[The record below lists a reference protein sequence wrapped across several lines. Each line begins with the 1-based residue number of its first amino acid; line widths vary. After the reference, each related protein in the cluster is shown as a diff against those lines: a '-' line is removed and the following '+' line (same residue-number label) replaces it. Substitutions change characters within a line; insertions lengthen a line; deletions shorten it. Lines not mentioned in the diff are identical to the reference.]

1 MEPKNNGE
9 NQQLFKEVK
18 EIHIEKENE
27 ELPKEIK
34 QFFEQSQ
41 KLFDFIKKG
50 KGKIYIKNKDKLN
63 IKIKGKSFCKIF
75 GQSSLITKSRSYVVT
90 NETTVEVGISNEL
103 LDDSNEN
110 ILEIIENKN
119 EFPVTMAKDMNIEN
133 EEKIKKQIVLK
144 NKSIKNILSKIG
156 TIKDNFTFIQLSL
169 TQVSFDYSTKKLQY
183 LINKYNFLLDSKKI
197 FYIVYKSK
205 NEEEEENEEEED
217 ELEKYAVSYYSIK
230 KIMDLTEKDENQ
242 KDKYLSLI
250 LTNKDTENYEKENS
264 LYLNNLTNSGE
275 NMLIFKKFKKN
286 EEKYIKDI
294 LEKNVQIKR
303 MKKVENKEM
312 NQCFDIVEEVLKKD
326 KDEDDKKENKDNK
339 KDNIEE
345 NKDNKKEIIEE
356 NKDNNINNKE
366 KLQRIEN
373 KKKEIDEAINNRKNR
388 FIEIMHNNKD
398 KKYINL
404 QYLDLMEEFN
414 KKNSK
419 YKIDYY
425 LVKNDRFKDVE
436 IPTECINN
444 YIRYKTEYEKKQFVL
459 VNLNNNENEVQY
471 LVGLNDLKKLYN
483 DWIDLEQEQII
494 NTENPQFEGKKIDL
508 DKSNI
513 VKIGEIKE
521 LPQQP
526 DLFKKM
532 KEEEEIKKEI
542 DLESS
547 QIYGNYPDIYKNI
560 DDKKYIVITRV
571 IKKKKKKKKEKK

>member
-1 MEPKNNGE
+1 
-9 NQQLFKEVK
+9 
-18 EIHIEKENE
+18 
-27 ELPKEIK
+27 
-34 QFFEQSQ
+34 
-41 KLFDFIKKG
+41 
-50 KGKIYIKNKDKLN
+50 
-63 IKIKGKSFCKIF
+63 
-75 GQSSLITKSRSYVVT
+75 
-90 NETTVEVGISNEL
+90 
-103 LDDSNEN
+103 
-110 ILEIIENKN
+110 
-119 EFPVTMAKDMNIEN
+119 
-133 EEKIKKQIVLK
+133 
-144 NKSIKNILSKIG
+144 
-156 TIKDNFTFIQLSL
+156 
-169 TQVSFDYSTKKLQY
+169 
-183 LINKYNFLLDSKKI
+183 
-197 FYIVYKSK
+197 
-205 NEEEEENEEEED
+205 
-217 ELEKYAVSYYSIK
+217 
-230 KIMDLTEKDENQ
+230 
-242 KDKYLSLI
+242 
-250 LTNKDTENYEKENS
+250 
-264 LYLNNLTNSGE
+264 
-275 NMLIFKKFKKN
+275 
-286 EEKYIKDI
+286 
-294 LEKNVQIKR
+294 

-312 NQCFDIVEEVLKKD
+312 NQCFDIGEEVLKKD
-326 KDEDDKKENKDNK
+326 KNEDDKKENKDNK
-339 KDNIEE
+339 KDN
-345 NKDNKKEIIEE
+345 IEE

-373 KKKEIDEAINNRKNR
+373 KKKEIDDAINNRKNR

-436 IPTECINN
+436 IPAECINN

-459 VNLNNNENEVQY
+459 VNLNNNENDVQY

-521 LPQQP
+521 LPEQP

-547 QIYGNYPDIYKNI
+547 QIYGNYPNIYKNL

-571 IKKKKKKKKEKK
+571 IKKKKKKKITKNKI